1 MIVQTTNTKSGSE
14 NCSGKLKNRF
24 QIQALD
30 AAQEAFQGGCM
41 TEEWR
46 DVVGYE
52 EYFSVSSEGRVY
64 SKRTN
69 KLLSLSKTKSG
80 YLIFTTRFGSRES
93 RTITFRVHRLVAEA
107 FIPNP
112 DNKPQVNH
120 INAVKDDN
128 RKVNLEWVTPK
139 ENMEHARDMGLLS
152 TRVGKYN
159 PSSKLRKRDIHYI
172 RENFK
177 SGDRNFGARALGR
190 MFGVDKVTIMDVIN
204 GKTWKHVKEFQQG
217 MCR

>member
-52 EYFSVSSEGRVY
+52 EYFSVSSEGKVY
-64 SKRTN
+64 SNGKC
-69 KLLSLSKTKSG
+69 
-80 YLIFTTRFGSRES
+80 IFLRA
-93 RTITFRVHRLVAEA
+93 HRLVAEA

-112 DNKPQVNH
+112 ENKPFVNH
-120 INAVKDDN
+120 KNANKIDN
-128 RKVNLEWVTPK
+128 RVENLEWVTAQ
-139 ENMEHARDMGLLS
+139 ENSTHARDMGLLS
-152 TRVGKYN
+152 PLRGESSPT
-159 PSSKLRKRDIHYI
+159 SKLKEADVLYI

-177 SGDRNFGARALGR
+177 ARCREFGARALGKK
-190 MFGVDKVTIMDVIN
+190 FGVDKTTIMSVVER
-204 GKTWKHVKEFQQG
+204 KTWSHI
-217 MCR
+217 